1 MTIQNL
7 HHIMN
12 PGSIAVVGASEKK
25 GSVGAC
31 IMENLVSGGFKG
43 ELFPVN
49 PKYSRVSGFDAVPQ
63 VANLKPHVDMAVI
76 AVPMQDVPGVVAWCG
91 QKKMWGCV
99 VISAG
104 SIRPGD
110 SENEIWS
117 SMGQVARDTGIRI
130 IGPDSVGII
139 NTRAGLNASFMHTL
153 PLPGKVAFLSQ
164 SGAVS
169 TAVLDLAL
177 REKVG
182 FSHFVNLGSG
192 LDVDFADMIDY
203 LGSLSEVESIVMYV
217 ESLANTRKFMS
228 AARAVS
234 RVKPIIVLKSSRA
247 GVGFDPCEDE
257 VYDAMFQR
265 AGILRVHGFDALF
278 DCAEFLAK
286 QKRPRGGRLAIV
298 SNAGGIGMMALDSL
312 ARGGIKPADLTPSTI
327 HALDGLL
334 GDRWRRNNPIEVLQ
348 ETSPEKY
355 IDVVKTCIKA
365 DEIDGLL
372 LLSSPVGTYDSTA
385 LAIPLVE
392 LLKTTPF
399 PVFTAWMGGV
409 NSDRSRAIFNREG
422 IITYETPERAVQAF
436 LNLYQYGRNIQMLQE
451 IPDRTDKRLDID
463 RAAAAEAVKRG
474 LASHPPSDT
483 WLAEKLLSAYG
494 IVVAPDKGFASPDY
508 ELQISMVN
516 HPLFGPVLQFGM
528 GGTLSEVVRDTAMA
542 LPPLN
547 RILAGRV
554 MEATRISKVFHGH
567 KQIAPVD
574 IALLE
579 EMLIRISRLVSDFP
593 EIKSL
598 TVNPIQVKGG
608 RVVVA
613 NARAEVE
620 KTLVRAAG
628 HLIISPYPWWQESE
642 FVTRDKEKILMRPV
656 RPGDAE
662 QMIGLFSDL
671 SPETVYLR
679 FFSPIK
685 RISNTLLIRLTQID
699 YDREIALMA
708 LAGKGEQKKIV
719 GVARIIFH
727 PAGERGEFAL
737 VLADDWQGKGIGRVL
752 LKRALVSAQKYGL
765 KQIYGPV
772 ISSNTAMLALGQ
784 KLGFAVKRDPESS
797 EYKLE
802 INLNDLDPE
811 KTDEVGYMVIHP

>member
-1 MTIQNL
+1 
-7 HHIMN
+7 MN

-31 IMENLVSGGFKG
+31 IMANLLSGGFQG
-43 ELFPVN
+43 EIFPVN
-49 PKYSRVSGFDAVPQ
+49 PKYSRVRGFDAVPQ
-63 VANLKPHVDMAVI
+63 VADLKTHVDMAVI
-76 AVPMQDVPGVVAWCG
+76 ALPMQDVPEVVAWCG
-91 QKKMWGCV
+91 QKKMRGCV
-99 VISAG
+99 VISA
-104 SIRPGD
+104 SPVRPGD
-110 SENEIWS
+110 PENEIWS
-117 SMGQVARDTGIRI
+117 SMRQIVRNTGIRI

-153 PLPGKVAFLSQ
+153 PLPGKIAFLSQ
-164 SGAVS
+164 SGAVC
-169 TAVLDLAL
+169 TAVLDLSL

-203 LGSLSEVESIVMYV
+203 LGSLSEVESIVMCV
-217 ESLANTRKFMS
+217 ESLTNIRKFMS

-234 RVKPIIVLKSSRA
+234 RVKPIIVLKSSRD

-257 VYDAMFQR
+257 IYDALFQR

-286 QKRPRGGRLAIV
+286 QKRPRGPRLAIV

-312 ARGGIKPADLTPSTI
+312 AGSGIKPADLTPSTI

-334 GDRWRRNNPIEVLQ
+334 KDRWRRTNPIEVLQ

-399 PVFTAWMGGV
+399 PVFTAWMGGA
-409 NSDRSRAIFNREG
+409 NSDRSRAIFNWEG

-463 RAAAAEAVKRG
+463 RLAAAGAVKRG
-474 LASHPPSDT
+474 LTSHPPSDT
-483 WLAEKLLSAYG
+483 WLAGKLLSAYG

-528 GGTLSEVVRDTAMA
+528 GGTLSEVIRDTAMA

-598 TVNPIQVKGG
+598 TVNPIQVKEG

-620 KTLVRAAG
+620 GNRIRSAG
-628 HLIISPYPWWQESE
+628 HLIISPYPWWQEFE
-642 FVTRDKEKILMRPV
+642 FVTRDKEKIFMRPV

-662 QMIGLFSDL
+662 QIIGLFSDL

-772 ISSNTAMLALGQ
+772 ISTNTAMLALGQ

-802 INLNDLDPE
+802 INLKDLDPGE
-811 KTDEVGYMVIHP
+811 TDEAGYMVIHP